1 MTAGWFLHGAFYLP
15 GAKVSVS
22 IHKIMGNNITKQIT
36 SVTHK
41 LVFIYL
47 GFYIPVYLFVLT
59 LPAMLVGLQTFQQN

>member
-15 GAKVSVS
+15 GAKVR
-22 IHKIMGNNITKQIT
+22 NNITKQIS

-47 GFYIPVYLFVLT
+47 GFYIPVYLFVLS
-59 LPAMLVGLQTFQQN
+59 LPAMLVGLQTYQQN